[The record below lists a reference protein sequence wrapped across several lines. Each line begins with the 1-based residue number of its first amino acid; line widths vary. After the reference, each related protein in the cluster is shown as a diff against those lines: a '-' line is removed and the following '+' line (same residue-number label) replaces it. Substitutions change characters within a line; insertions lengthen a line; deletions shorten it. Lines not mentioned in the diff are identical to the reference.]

1 MLLRQTRGQKIFSV
15 FNYALLTLTAVLCLL
30 PLIHVIALSLSDN
43 AAVSGGL
50 VTLWPVR
57 FTWEPYVYV
66 LERSAFWKAFGVT
79 LQRAALGTAVNVLL
93 VILLAYPLS
102 MSREKLRARTLYVW
116 IFFFTML
123 FNGGLI
129 PTYILI
135 KEIGIMDTLWALI
148 LPGAV
153 TVFNLILMLNFFRQV
168 PEELEDAAMIDGAGH
183 WRTLWQIYVPISTP
197 AIATITLFCVVG
209 HWNAWFDG
217 LIYMRDAAHYPLQ
230 SYLQTIVVKFDFQT
244 MSATDA
250 QRLAQLNDRS
260 VKAAQMVVAAVP
272 ILLVYP
278 FLQKYF
284 VSGIKLGSVKG

>member
-15 FNYALLTLTAVLCLL
+15 FNYVLLSLTAILCLL
-30 PLIHVIALSLSDN
+30 PLIHVIALSFSDN

-57 FTWEPYVYV
+57 FTWEPYAYV
-66 LERSAFWKAFGVT
+66 LERSAFWRAFGVT
-79 LQRAALGTAVNVLL
+79 LQRAALGTIVNVLL

-102 MSREKLRARTLYVW
+102 MSGEKLRARTLYVW

>member
-197 AIATITLFCVVG
+197 ATATITLFCVVG

>member
-15 FNYALLTLTAVLCLL
+15 FNYVLLGLTAVLCLL
-30 PLIHVIALSLSDN
+30 PLVHVIALSFSDN

-102 MSREKLRARTLYVW
+102 MTGDKLRARTLYVW

>member
-30 PLIHVIALSLSDN
+30 PLIHVIALSFSDN

-57 FTWEPYVYV
+57 FTWEPYAYV
-66 LERSAFWKAFGVT
+66 LERSAFWRAFGVT
-79 LQRAALGTAVNVLL
+79 LQRAALGTIVNVLL

-102 MSREKLRARTLYVW
+102 MSGEKLRARTLYVW

-135 KEIGIMDTLWALI
+135 KEIGIMDTLWALV

>member
-30 PLIHVIALSLSDN
+30 PLIHVIALSFSDN

-57 FTWEPYVYV
+57 FTWEPYAYV

-102 MSREKLRARTLYVW
+102 MSGEKLRARTLYVW

-135 KEIGIMDTLWALI
+135 KEIGIMDTLWALV

-168 PEELEDAAMIDGAGH
+168 PEELEDSAMIDGAGH

>member
-30 PLIHVIALSLSDN
+30 PLIHVIALSFSDN

-57 FTWEPYVYV
+57 FTWEPYAYV
-66 LERSAFWKAFGVT
+66 LERSAFWRAFGVT
-79 LQRAALGTAVNVLL
+79 LQRAALGTIVNVLL

-102 MSREKLRARTLYVW
+102 MSGEKLRARTLYVW

>member
-1 MLLRQTRGQKIFSV
+1 MLLRQTRGQKIFNV
-15 FNYALLTLTAVLCLL
+15 FNYILLSAAALLCVM
-30 PLIHVIALSLSDN
+30 PLVHVVALSLSDN
-43 AAVSGGL
+43 AAVSGGM

-57 FTWEPYVYV
+57 FTLEPYIYV
-66 LERSAFWKAFGVT
+66 LERGAFWTAFGVT
-79 LQRAALGTAVNVLL
+79 IQRALLGTVINVLL

-102 MSREKLRARTLYVW
+102 MSKEKLRARTLYVW
-116 IFFFTML
+116 FFFFTML

-129 PTYILI
+129 PTYILV
-135 KEIGIMDTLWALI
+135 KEIGIMDSLWALI

-153 TVFNLILMLNFFRQV
+153 TVFNMILMLNFFRQV
-168 PEELEDAAMIDGAGH
+168 PEELEDAAMIDGANH
-183 WRTLWQIYVPISTP
+183 WRTLWQIYVPVSTP
-197 AIATITLFCVVG
+197 AIATITLFCVVA

-217 LIYMRDAAHYPLQ
+217 LIYMRSAEHYPLQ

-250 QRLAQLNDRS
+250 MRLAQLNDRS